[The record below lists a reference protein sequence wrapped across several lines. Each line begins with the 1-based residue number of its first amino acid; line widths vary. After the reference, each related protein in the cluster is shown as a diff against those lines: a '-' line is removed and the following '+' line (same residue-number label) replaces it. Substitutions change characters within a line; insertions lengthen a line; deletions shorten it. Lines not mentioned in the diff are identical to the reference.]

1 MWEIQAGAPAQNVQS
16 RRLPG
21 ILAQALQRARMAA
34 VPYRIGEVLVGD
46 DPFNGRREGTV
57 VVRNGRSI
65 GIRSSDRMYFY
76 DYRQLRRPD

>member
-1 MWEIQAGAPAQNVQS
+1 MLEIQAGAPAPNIQS
-16 RRLPG
+16 GRSPG
-21 ILAQALQRARMAA
+21 LLAQTLQRARRAA
-34 VPYRIGEVLVGD
+34 IPYKVGDVLVGD

-57 VVRNGRSI
+57 VVKNGRSI